1 MVSSFSKTVRHVFLF
16 PTTACNAHINKDQT
30 KPSHSLL
37 ANGLPS
43 TSWIILQLACISMH
57 QVIGAFLLGSYL
69 AVGSFL
75 QGQIWIDG
83 GVEI

>member
-1 MVSSFSKTVRHVFLF
+1 MVSSFNKTVRHVFLF
-16 PTTACNAHINKDQT
+16 PLRHAMHIST
-30 KPSHSLL
+30 KTRPGPATHCQPTVS
-37 ANGLPS
+37 PPP
-43 TSWIILQLACISMH
+43 SWIILQLACISMH